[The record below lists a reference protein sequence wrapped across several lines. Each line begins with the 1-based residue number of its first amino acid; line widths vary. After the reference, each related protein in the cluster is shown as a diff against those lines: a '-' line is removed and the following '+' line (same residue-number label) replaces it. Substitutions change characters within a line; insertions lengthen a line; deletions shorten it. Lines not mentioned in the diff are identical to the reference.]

1 MNATAASASGLAGRT
16 RAMSRSD
23 SAIHTPAST
32 AANRGH
38 DQARVSAHANGWV
51 IEFTSTAM
59 PTKRKV
65 ARKAARDVARDRER
79 RGARGV
85 ARAICVARE
94 RPNRYTGV
102 SSRSVQAN
110 AFAHSVTRA
119 AYRNRGGGGPTAPTC
134 GCKMDPS

>member
-16 RAMSRSD
+16 RAMSSSD
-23 SAIHTPAST
+23 SATHTPAST

-38 DQARVSAHANGWV
+38 DQARVRAHANGWV

-65 ARKAARDVARDRER
+65 ARDREL

-102 SSRSVQAN
+102 SSRSVHAN
-110 AFAHSVTRA
+110 AFAHAVTRA
-119 AYRNRGGGGPTAPTC
+119 AYRSRGGGGPTAATC